1 MIQPPPVTK
10 SPPLQPGGGGPAW
23 QVMSACADEMT
34 TSATP
39 STMMWSALTVMSP
52 ERALVCSLMI
62 TRPFSNATVWF
73 GAPEMAIVWPFTDNL
88 AMSELPLAVAPAS
101 VHFAVA
107 RASRKPAEMLLPP
120 TVSASSATDAS
131 DWLLLPCATEVAC
144 STSAVS
150 SPGTLAFS
158 SDASAA
164 PPDGGR
170 GPAST
175 SVVER
180 PSTVART
187 TVARP
192 L

>member
-1 MIQPPPVTK
+1 
-10 SPPLQPGGGGPAW
+10 
-23 QVMSACADEMT
+23 
-34 TSATP
+34 
-39 STMMWSALTVMSP
+39 MSP
-52 ERALVCSLMI
+52 GPALVCSLMI
-62 TRPFSNATVWF
+62 TRPFGNSTVWF
-73 GAPEMAIVWPFTDNL
+73 GAPEMAIVWPFTDSV
-88 AMSELPLAVAPAS
+88 AMSELPFAVAPAS
-101 VHFAVA
+101 VHIAVA

-131 DWLLLPCATEVAC
+131 DWLLFPWATVVAC

-150 SPGTLAFS
+150 SPGTLAFN

-180 PSTVART
+180 PSTVAFT